1 MNDQPILVT
10 GFHSTLIET
19 FRYWILSQFP
29 HLHGVRTLL
38 LKRGEPADV
47 CNKHMYERS
56 RVLHI
61 HLVFYIE
68 DVRATALLFNKN
80 TLPETF
86 LVVYHER
93 LSPNLRR
100 SECTERLQREVPS
113 VSFEKCIEYLHS
125 MLHKSCEVHG
135 ARGAVRFTARESEVL
150 DLFAQG
156 MSVKEVAYELSIS
169 PYTVAAHQR
178 SLYLKTDS
186 HTLQQLTLF
195 AALRQKKMCT
205 GAE

>member
-1 MNDQPILVT
+1 MNDQPILIT

-19 FRYWILSQFP
+19 YRYWILSQFP
-29 HLHGVRTLL
+29 HLHSVKTLL
-38 LKRGEPADV
+38 LKRWDTASFRSERTCERWPA
-47 CNKHMYERS
+47 
-56 RVLHI
+56 LHI
-61 HLVFYIE
+61 HLMFYPE
-68 DVRATALLFNKN
+68 DVRDSAQFFNVDRFSEN
-80 TLPETF
+80 L

-93 LSPNLRR
+93 LSQNVR
-100 SECTERLQREVPS
+100 SGECTAHQQCDIPS
-113 VSFEKCIEYLHS
+113 VSFEQSIEYLRGI
-125 MLHKSCEVHG
+125 LHMKHEAPGTGQS
-135 ARGAVRFTARESEVL
+135 VRFTARESEVL

-195 AALRQKKMCT
+195 AALRQKHD
-205 GAE
+205 GNRY